1 MKHISAV
8 FIIVAALSLV
18 GQQPVALGFQQAVPA
33 EELTEKVRIFLQ
45 KEMRLLATGGR
56 AIEAAIARGDSA
68 IVADEAAKIHE
79 TFVHKEEVTTF
90 DLRILQAVLGEDFV
104 RQDKEFHAK
113 ARALE
118 VAAKAGD
125 AARQQQLFDQM
136 LEACAACHR
145 AYAPEAPVLEL
156 PE

>member
-1 MKHISAV
+1 MKNISTAI
-8 FIIVAALSLV
+8 FIIVALLV
-18 GQQPVALGFQQAVPA
+18 GLPVAGAYQQAAPA
-33 EELTEKVRIFLQ
+33 EELTEKVRVFLK
-45 KEMRLLATGGR
+45 KEMRLLAEGGR
-56 AIEAAIARGDSA
+56 AIEAALAKRDSA
-68 IVADEAAKIHE
+68 SVAAETAKIHE

-104 RQDKEFHAK
+104 QQDKDFHAQ
-113 ARALE
+113 AQALE

-125 AARQQQLFDQM
+125 TARQQQLFDQM

-145 AYAPEAPVLEL
+145 AYAPEAPLLEQ